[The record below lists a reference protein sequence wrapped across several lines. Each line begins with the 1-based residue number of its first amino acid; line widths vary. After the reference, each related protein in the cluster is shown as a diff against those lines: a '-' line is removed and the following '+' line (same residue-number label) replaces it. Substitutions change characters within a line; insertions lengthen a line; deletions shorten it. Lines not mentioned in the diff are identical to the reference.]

1 MPLPARR
8 HRARIAMSSETKID
22 TTLWERFSDGVAS
35 IGEGVVGFLGRLF
48 GSSND
53 RLVRSL
59 GYLCPKHSAEHEVVQ
74 GSLLGQVNALEPLML
89 ELRDD
94 EFEKLTAEFRRRLG
108 VEHKPLPKRSAG
120 AEAPSPNGQ
129 PSANGPTASSEPTAS
144 FQTLLTMLEEN
155 Q

>member
-1 MPLPARR
+1 
-8 HRARIAMSSETKID
+8 MSTETQIQS
-22 TTLWERFSDGVAS
+22 TLWERFSDGVAS
-35 IGEGVVGFLGRLF
+35 IGEGVIGFLGRLF

-59 GYLCPKHSAEHEVVQ
+59 GYLRPKNSTEHEVVQ

-108 VEHKPLPKRSAG
+108 VEHKPLPKKSA
-120 AEAPSPNGQ
+120 AM
-129 PSANGPTASSEPTAS
+129 TASVHR
-144 FQTLLTMLEEN
+144 
-155 Q
+155 

>member
-35 IGEGVVGFLGRLF
+35 ISEGDVGFLGRLF

-59 GYLCPKHSAEHEVVQ
+59 GYVRPKHAEQHEVAP
-74 GSLLGQVNALEPLML
+74 GSLLDRVNSLEPLMR
-89 ELRDD
+89 EFRDE

-108 VEHKPLPKRSAG
+108 VEHKPLPKKHAPM
-120 AEAPSPNGQ
+120 EAA
-129 PSANGPTASSEPTAS
+129 PSANGQSEQAP
-144 FQTLLTMLEEN
+144 
-155 Q
+155 